1 MQAKIKIL
9 QIKYKDIFAKSGT
22 LKQTPFPLL
31 KKKRNN
37 TIFIFSFQL
46 IFQRPLRYQKLE
58 TPCIFQIKHPERG
71 AQKNLI
77 PWNKSNGRNSG
88 IHHRLPKYTYAM

>member
-46 IFQRPLRYQKLE
+46 IFQRPPRYQKLE
-58 TPCIFQIKHPERG
+58 TPCNIS
-71 AQKNLI
+71 
-77 PWNKSNGRNSG
+77 NKTPRARRAEEFNSVE
-88 IHHRLPKYTYAM
+88 